1 MLGFVNDFTM
11 NLFPNMQVAGK
22 LKETMWKDSKREPI
36 W

>member
-1 MLGFVNDFTM
+1 MLRFANDFM

-36 W
+36 L